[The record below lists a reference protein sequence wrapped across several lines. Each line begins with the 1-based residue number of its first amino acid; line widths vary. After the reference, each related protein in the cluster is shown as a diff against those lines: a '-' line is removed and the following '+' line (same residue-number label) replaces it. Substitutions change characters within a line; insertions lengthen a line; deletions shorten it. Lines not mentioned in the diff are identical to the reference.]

1 MILFNEYVNRH
12 HFMAKKRLRLLMN
25 ALQKDGL
32 RTQDFTHDEHEP
44 YVFVYAYPVPTTFE
58 GVRFYM
64 HGDILAF
71 KTQKKPETQPYGEAY
86 ELDLQQMLMDIF
98 ENEKDKSEKNITKVL
113 LKLIGREIR
122 DHFKKTISAEKD
134 LLTGQVADGKNSAGQ
149 IIIRNN
155 GTDYANT
162 VTSKWN

>member
-12 HFMAKKRLRLLMN
+12 HFMAKKRLRILMA

-32 RTQDFTHDEHEP
+32 KVEDFTHDEHEP
-44 YVFVYAYPVPTTFE
+44 YIFVYAYPVPNTFE

-86 ELDLQQMLMDIF
+86 ELDLQTMLLDIF

-113 LKLIGREIR
+113 LKLIGRELR
-122 DHFKKTISAEKD
+122 DHFKKAKAAEQD
-134 LLTGQVADGKNSAGQ
+134 LLTGQVADGKNTAGQ
-149 IIIRNN
+149 IVIRNA
-155 GTDYANT
+155 GTDYSNT
-162 VTSKWN
+162 IFSKWN

>member
-1 MILFNEYVNRH
+1 MMVFKEYIDRNNSVS
-12 HFMAKKRLRLLMN
+12 KKRLGLLIN
-25 ALQKDGL
+25 VLKKDGL
-32 RTQDFTHDEHEP
+32 RVEDFTHDDIEP
-44 YVFVYAYPVPTTFE
+44 YIFVYSYPLPTTFE

-71 KTQKKPETQPYGEAY
+71 RTQKKAETQPYGEAY
-86 ELDLQQMLMDIF
+86 ALDLQQMLMNIF
-98 ENEKDKSEKNITKVL
+98 QDEKDKSEKNITKVL
-113 LKLIGREIR
+113 LKLIGKEIR
-122 DHFKKTISAEKD
+122 DYFKKSVAAEKD
-134 LLTGQVADGKNSAGQ
+134 LLSGQVADGKNSAGQ

>member
-1 MILFNEYVNRH
+1 
-12 HFMAKKRLRLLMN
+12 MAKKRLRLLMN
-25 ALQKDGL
+25 VLQKDGL
-32 RTQDFTHDEHEP
+32 RVEDFTHDEHEP
-44 YVFVYAYPVPTTFE
+44 YIFVYAYPVPTTFE

-86 ELDLQQMLMDIF
+86 ELDLQTMLMDIF

-113 LKLIGREIR
+113 LKLVGREIR
-122 DHFKKTISAEKD
+122 DHFKKAKSAEQD
-134 LLTGQVADGKNSAGQ
+134 ILTGQVADNKAAAGQ